1 MRGRRSSVAG
11 MDATEPILLAL
22 SAQHAEL
29 ARLLAPLDDA
39 GWRAPTPCP
48 GWDVADVVLHL
59 AQTDGAAIASAEGRL
74 GTLANGTLLDDSV
87 ADVDELAERMVVE
100 ARAMSPAQVFDRW
113 TTATGRLRAAL
124 AVVAPDAR
132 CQWVVGTF
140 TARTLATTRLAETW
154 IHTGDVAAALG
165 VEPEVDDRIAHIARL
180 AWRTV
185 PYSFV
190 RSGRPEPGPVGFDLV
205 LPSGAELALGLD
217 GAATV
222 VRGTALDLSRVAGQ
236 RADAA
241 HTALTAEGPEASAVL
256 ELVRTFA

>member
-1 MRGRRSSVAG
+1 

-22 SAQHAEL
+22 AAQHAEL
-29 ARLLAPLDDA
+29 AALLAPLDDA
-39 GWRAPTPCP
+39 SWHAPTPCP

-59 AQTDGAAIASAEGRL
+59 AQTDEAAIASAEGRL
-74 GTLANGTLLDDSV
+74 GALADGTLLDDSV

-100 ARAMSPAQVFDRW
+100 ARAMTPAQVLDRW
-113 TTATGRLRAAL
+113 TTATDRLRSAL
-124 AVVAPDAR
+124 AAVEPDAR

-140 TARTLATTRLAETW
+140 TARTLATTRLSETW

-165 VEPEVDDRIAHIARL
+165 LEPEIDDRIAHIARL

-185 PYSFV
+185 PYAFS
-190 RSGRPEPGPVGFDLV
+190 RAGRPEPGPVGFDLV
-205 LPSGAELALGLD
+205 LPSGLPLALGLD
-217 GAATV
+217 GATTV
-222 VRGTALDLSRVAGQ
+222 VRGTALDLCRVAGQ

-241 HTALTAEGPEASAVL
+241 DTGLTASGPDAAGVL

>member
-1 MRGRRSSVAG
+1 

-22 SAQHAEL
+22 TAQHAEL

-39 GWRAPTPCP
+39 GWHAGTPCE

-59 AQTDGAAIASAEGRL
+59 AQTDEAAIASAEGRL
-74 GTLANGTLLDDSV
+74 GTLSNGTLLDDSV
-87 ADVDELAERMVVE
+87 ADVDELAERMVFE
-100 ARAMSPAQVFDRW
+100 ARSMTPTQVHDRW
-113 TTATGRLRAAL
+113 TTATDRLRGAL
-124 AVVAPDAR
+124 AAVAPDAR

-185 PYSFV
+185 PYAFM
-190 RSGRPEPGPVGFDLV
+190 RAGLPAPGPVGFDLV
-205 LPSGAELALGLD
+205 LPSGARLALGLD
-217 GAATV
+217 DATTIV
-222 VRGTALDLSRVAGQ
+222 TGTALDVCRVAGQ
-236 RADAA
+236 RAEAA
-241 HTALTAEGPEASAVL
+241 GTGLAAEGPDAAGVL
-256 ELVRTFA
+256 DLVRTFA